1 MCNQSFLINN
11 IIAINFY
18 YYFLSILLFALSI
31 HFFNINSKVCY
42 LSGCR
47 AQVMG
52 FSLSSVVPTGMSV
65 AATTN
70 LTNHS

>member
-1 MCNQSFLINN
+1 MSVINRKLN
-11 IIAINFY
+11 
-18 YYFLSILLFALSI
+18 LS
-31 HFFNINSKVCY
+31 CY